1 MALVLYKIEESGA
14 ETEVDNTTNK
24 ITAFHD
30 TSDGTYSF
38 NRFYITNEPLEVGY
52 QSIEVALLKDGIN
65 DGPISL
71 DGVVY
76 HLLAI
81 NSDGDLPD
89 ANLWE
94 HIPYNNSLSFPTIP
108 AGEQVK
114 HYFVL
119 RTYVPKGKGAAYIS
133 NASLTVSAVE
143 II

>member
-38 NRFYITNEPLEVGY
+38 NRFYITNEPAETGY
-52 QSIEVALLKDGIN
+52 QSIEVSLLKDGIK

-76 HLLAI
+76 HLLAT
-81 NSDGDLPD
+81 NSDGDLPET
-89 ANLWE
+89 NLWE
-94 HIPYNNSLSFPTIP
+94 NLPYNNSLNFPP
-108 AGEQVK
+108 LMAGETSRY
-114 HYFVL
+114 YFVL
-119 RTYVPKGKGAAYIS
+119 RTYVPKGKGATYIS
-133 NASLTVSAVE
+133 NASLAISAVE
-143 II
+143 VI